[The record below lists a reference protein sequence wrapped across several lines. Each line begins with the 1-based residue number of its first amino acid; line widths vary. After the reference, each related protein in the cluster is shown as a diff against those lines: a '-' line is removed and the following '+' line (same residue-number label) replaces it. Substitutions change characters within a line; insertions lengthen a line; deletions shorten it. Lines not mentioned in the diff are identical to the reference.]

1 VARHQDNV
9 SVNVDARPD
18 PERSANQGFFAAIRS
33 GALAKMV
40 SALVTVAE
48 PRPDPILA
56 LFAGATPGAV
66 ATAAR
71 RTGEG
76 YAVEVAVPA
85 ALLDERRGA
94 SWDSVRVNVT
104 VTDYDEGEPDHV
116 ALSWRPSRFGDRA
129 ISGAGTFVRH

>member
-1 VARHQDNV
+1 
-9 SVNVDARPD
+9 
-18 PERSANQGFFAAIRS
+18 
-33 GALAKMV
+33 MV

-56 LFAGATPGAV
+56 LFAGATPGDA

-76 YAVEVAVPA
+76 YAFEVAVPA

-94 SWDSVRVNVT
+94 SWDSVRVN

-129 ISGAGTFVRH
+129 ISGAVTFVRR